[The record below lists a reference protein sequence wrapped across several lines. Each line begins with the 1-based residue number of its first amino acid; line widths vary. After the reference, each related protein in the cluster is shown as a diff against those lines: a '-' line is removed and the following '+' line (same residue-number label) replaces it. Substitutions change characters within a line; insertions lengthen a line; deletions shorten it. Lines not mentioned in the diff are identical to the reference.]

1 MIFREAPVRPRR
13 IAWIALLGALA
24 LAAGAAARA
33 EFEPAL
39 PDLQPDGKPPA
50 SITIGAGESAR
61 DYYRIDRDACPL
73 TLEGPGTLRV
83 YVRADIPP
91 GFDAPDSAWVA
102 LEGLIGFPAQRWA
115 LGLSA
120 PKGSNYPSGRKGR
133 PTSAQRIALIVP
145 TGRNE
150 LRVSGTSDIG
160 QNLYAAFAYERVT
173 LPPPVPEVIAP
184 PVEAAPADAT
194 PAPKRPP
201 RTPRKPAPKPPTWQF
216 SANAGLGAIYDDNI
230 MRLSSATIE
239 EFRRNESTLA
249 AKLNTYDDLILDGT
263 LDLEIARPLLFRK
276 ETALRFYYER
286 WQYARN
292 NIKTNEDFEVR
303 VRQTLRASDY
313 LELSYLYAPSGYI
326 KELSDRPPFVPTS
339 VPRVYLPFKVTRNAF
354 TATYRWRPIAW
365 LTVRA
370 IGGRVLRYYN
380 RPFLENDLWEWNA
393 RVGLDAVYG
402 RLTTT
407 VHYGYANVAARGYD
421 SVGETLET
429 ASEGS
434 DGSYEKD
441 WYRLQFA
448 YRPKRAPY
456 TPTAPHG
463 IAGLLQRGAA
473 QVDRGLIAARTS
485 AFTVMLDYQ
494 RQFYTSP
501 LPLAVDPL
509 HVGRLDQTKQIQV
522 TWASRPVWRRVTL
535 EAGWRY
541 TRRSANGAGSLIG
554 EDPSEEKDYTGSRY
568 WLGIATPLR

>member
-1 MIFREAPVRPRR
+1 MIFREAPVRLRR
-13 IAWIALLGALA
+13 LACIALLGGLG
-24 LAAGAAARA
+24 LAAATPARA
-33 EFEPAL
+33 EFETVL
-39 PDLQPDGKPPA
+39 PDLRPNGRPQA

-73 TLEGPGTLRV
+73 TLEGPGTLRI
-83 YVRADIPP
+83 YVRADVPP
-91 GFDAPDSAWVA
+91 GSVAPDSAWVA
-102 LEGLIGFPAQRWA
+102 VEGLLGFPTQRWA

-120 PKGSNYPSGRKGR
+120 PRGSTYPSGRKGR
-133 PTSAQRIALIVP
+133 PTSAERIALIVP
-145 TGRNE
+145 AGRNA

-160 QNLYAAFAYERVT
+160 ENLYAAFSYERVT
-173 LPPPVPEVIAP
+173 LPPPVPEVVTP
-184 PVEAAPADAT
+184 PAAPAPT
-194 PAPKRPP
+194 PARPP
-201 RTPRKPAPKPPTWQF
+201 KAARKPKPASWQF

-239 EFRRNESTLA
+239 EFRRNESTMA

-263 LDLEIARPLLFRK
+263 LDLEVARELLFRK
-276 ETALRFYYER
+276 ETALRLFYER

-292 NIKTNEDFEVR
+292 NVKTNEDFEVR
-303 VRQTLRASDY
+303 VRQTLRGSDY
-313 LELSYLYAPSGYI
+313 LELSYLYAPPGYI
-326 KELSDRPPFVPTS
+326 KELSDRPPFTSTS

-354 TATYRWRPIAW
+354 TATYRWRPISW

-380 RPFLENDLWEWNA
+380 RPFLENDLWEWNG
-393 RVGLDAVYG
+393 RVGLDAVWG

-407 VHYGYANVAARGYD
+407 VHYGYADVTARGYD

-429 ASEGS
+429 ADEGS
-434 DGSYEKD
+434 DGGYEKD

-448 YRPKRAPY
+448 YRPKKAPY
-456 TPTAPHG
+456 APEGPHG
-463 IAGLLQRGAA
+463 IVGLLQRGAA
-473 QVDRGLIAARTS
+473 QADRGLIAARTAS
-485 AFTVMLDYQ
+485 FTVMLDYQ
-494 RQFYTSP
+494 RQFYTST

-522 TWASRPVWRRVTL
+522 AWASRPVWRKVTL

-541 TRRSANGAGSLIG
+541 TVRSANGAGSLIG

>member
-1 MIFREAPVRPRR
+1 MHLHR
-13 IAWIALLGALA
+13 IAGIALLVTLGLP
-24 LAAGAAARA
+24 AGVFPARA

-39 PDLQPDGKPPA
+39 PDLRPDGKPPA
-50 SITIGAGESAR
+50 SITIGAAESAR
-61 DYYRIDRDACPL
+61 DYYRVDRDPCPL
-73 TLEGPGTLRV
+73 TLEGPGTLRI

-91 GFDAPDSAWVA
+91 GFVSPDSAWITV
-102 LEGLIGFPAQRWA
+102 EGLLGFPTQRWA
-115 LGLSA
+115 LGLSS
-120 PKGSNYPSGRKGR
+120 PKGSRYPSGRKGR
-133 PTSAQRIALIVP
+133 PTSAERIALIIP

-150 LRVSGTSDIG
+150 LRVTGTSDIG
-160 QNLYAAFAYERVT
+160 ENVYAAFAYERVT
-173 LPPPVPEVIAP
+173 LPPPVPEVVTP
-184 PVEAAPADAT
+184 PVETPPA
-194 PAPKRPP
+194 RPP
-201 RTPRKPAPKPPTWQF
+201 RAARKPKPPTWQF

-230 MRLSSATIE
+230 LRLSALSIE

-249 AKLNTYDDLILDGT
+249 AKLNTYDDLILDAT
-263 LDLEIARPLLFRK
+263 LDLELARELLFRK

-303 VRQTLRASDY
+303 LRQTVRGSDY
-313 LELSYLYAPSGYI
+313 LELSYLYAPPGYI
-326 KELSDRPPFVPTS
+326 KELSDRPPFVPRS

-354 TATYRWRPIAW
+354 TATYRWRPISW

-380 RPFLENDLWEWNA
+380 RPFLENDLWEWNG
-393 RVGLDAVYG
+393 RVGLDAVWG
-402 RLTTT
+402 RFTTT
-407 VHYGYANVAARGYD
+407 VHYGYADVAARGFD

-429 ASEGS
+429 SDNGS

-441 WYRLQFA
+441 WYRLQFV

-456 TPTAPHG
+456 APAAPQG
-463 IAGLLQRGAA
+463 LLGLLQRGAA
-473 QVDRGLIAARTS
+473 QADRGLIAARTS
-485 AFTVMLDYQ
+485 SFTVMLDYQ
-494 RQFYTSP
+494 RQFYTSE

-509 HVGRLDQTKQIQV
+509 HVGRMDQTKQIQV

-541 TRRSANGAGSLIG
+541 TVRSANGAGSLIG